1 MHVNGT
7 NRIHHFVLG
16 PSTATIHTAPC
27 VYTLACRRHVLAP
40 QARKPGETMVNDKDR
55 VWGCFIGGAIGD
67 ALGYPIEF
75 WQEDQIDSVFGPEGI
90 QTLEQA
96 AELSRVPQAVFSDDT
111 QMTLFTAA
119 GLIYGAEQHGTP
131 ESSDV
136 WLAYREWF
144 ATQGNNTY
152 LDDPAHPKL
161 WLTSMDAMHHRRAP
175 GNTCLYAI
183 QGGVGGTI
191 LEPVNNSKGCGGVM
205 RAAPVG
211 LVAHCLRRRE
221 QYRNS
226 HRYQWATRMAA
237 ESAALTHGHPM
248 GWLPAAVLAQIVAR
262 SCAND
267 EADPLPLSFIV
278 QHSVQSVAAQYAT
291 FPEAELLV
299 DMVMRA
305 IELSHMSHAT
315 PEDDRAHIHE
325 LGEGWV
331 GEEAL
336 CVAIY
341 AALSYENDFAAAI
354 RCAVNHWGDSDSTGA
369 ICGNIL
375 GAYLGFDAF
384 KADFTLLK
392 LEQIDLLLKIA
403 DDMIALE
410 EL

>member
-1 MHVNGT
+1 M
-7 NRIHHFVLG
+7 
-16 PSTATIHTAPC
+16 A
-27 VYTLACRRHVLAP
+27 
-40 QARKPGETMVNDKDR
+40 NDKDR
-55 VWGCFIGGAIGD
+55 VWGCFIGGAVGD

-75 WQEDQIDSVFGPEGI
+75 MKEDEIDSVFGPQGI

-96 AELSRVPQAVFSDDT
+96 AKLSHEPQAVFSDDT

-119 GLIYGAEQHGTP
+119 GLIYGAEQGRTP
-131 ESSDV
+131 DSSDV

-144 ATQGNNTY
+144 ATQGNSTY

-161 WLTSMDAMHHRRAP
+161 WLTSMDAMRHKRAP

-183 QGGVGGTI
+183 QGGVAGTI

-211 LVAHCLRRRE
+211 LVAHCLRGHE
-221 QYRNS
+221 QFRNS
-226 HRYQWATRMAA
+226 RRYQWATRMAS

-262 SCAND
+262 SCAEEEN
-267 EADPLPLSFIV
+267 LPLSFIIE
-278 QHSVQSVAAQYAT
+278 HSVRSVAAQYST
-291 FPEAELLV
+291 FPEADVLV

-305 IELSHMSHAT
+305 IELSTLPHAT
-315 PEDDRAHIHE
+315 IEDDRARIHE

-336 CVAIY
+336 CIAIY
-341 AALSYENDFAAAI
+341 AALSYIDDFAAAI

-375 GAYLGFDAF
+375 GAYKGFGVVRESF
-384 KADFTLLK
+384 SLLT
-392 LEQIDLLLKIA
+392 LEQIDTLLKVA
-403 DDMIALE
+403 DDMIALG

>member
-1 MHVNGT
+1 M
-7 NRIHHFVLG
+7 
-16 PSTATIHTAPC
+16 A
-27 VYTLACRRHVLAP
+27 
-40 QARKPGETMVNDKDR
+40 NDKDR

-75 WQEDQIDSVFGPEGI
+75 MQEDEIDATFGPHGI

-96 AELSRVPQAVFSDDT
+96 ADLLHEQQAIFSDDT

-131 ESSDV
+131 EASDV

-144 ATQGNNTY
+144 ATQGNSTY

-161 WLTSMDAMHHRRAP
+161 WLTSMDAMRHRRAP

-211 LVAHCLRRRE
+211 IVAHCMRTRE
-221 QYRNS
+221 QFRNS
-226 HRYQWATRMAA
+226 HRYQWATGMAA

-262 SCAND
+262 SCACED
-267 EADPLPLSFIV
+267 GDSLAFLIE
-278 QHSVQSVAAQYAT
+278 HSVRSVAAQYTSFA
-291 FPEAELLV
+291 EAQVLV

-305 IELSHMSHAT
+305 MELSRQSHAT
-315 PEDDRAHIHE
+315 PEIDRAHIHE

-336 CVAIY
+336 CIAIY
-341 AALSYENDFAAAI
+341 AALSYVDDFASAI

-375 GAYLGFDAF
+375 GAYLGFESVRQG
-384 KADFTLLK
+384 FTLLK
-392 LEQIDLLLKIA
+392 LEHIDLLLKVA
-403 DDMIALE
+403 DDMIVLGDIA
-410 EL
+410 